1 MIGTKKKVLLI
12 VGGESR
18 VALLPPEVLF
28 ARNAK
33 NIHRRLGFMVFLA
46 VILMIGGTALVRAQA
61 IQARANLSL
70 EEANTTSLLLQQRK
84 YGQVQKVQNQIANIQ
99 AAQQVGT
106 STEINWEQ
114 YLTSVQAT
122 LPPNV
127 TLDTVNIDS
136 ATPFAPY
143 TQATAPL
150 QGSRIATLSFT
161 ARSSTL
167 PEVPAWLNA
176 LTTLP
181 GYADASPGSVTR
193 NDSGTYSVNITMH
206 INQAAFTHRFANVG
220 QQP

>member
-1 MIGTKKKVLLI
+1 MTRKAKSEELI
-12 VGGESR
+12 IGGESR
-18 VALLPPEVLF
+18 AHLLPPEVLHK
-28 ARNAK
+28 RKAK
-33 NIHRRLGFMVFLA
+33 VVRRRLGFVVLLIA
-46 VILMIGGTALVRAQA
+46 SLVIGGTALVRAQA
-61 IQARANLSL
+61 MQAEANLAL
-70 EEANTTSLLLQQRK
+70 EQANTQSLLMQQRK
-84 YGQVQKVQNQIANIQ
+84 YVEVRKVQQQVDTIM

-127 TLDTVNIDS
+127 TIDTINIDS

-150 QGSRIATLSFT
+150 QGARIATLSFT
-161 ARSSTL
+161 AKSSTL
-167 PEVPAWLNA
+167 PEVPAWLDA

-193 NDSGTYSVNITMH
+193 NESGAYSVSITMH
-206 INQAAFTHRFANVG
+206 INEAAFTNRFAPTG
-220 QQP
+220 K